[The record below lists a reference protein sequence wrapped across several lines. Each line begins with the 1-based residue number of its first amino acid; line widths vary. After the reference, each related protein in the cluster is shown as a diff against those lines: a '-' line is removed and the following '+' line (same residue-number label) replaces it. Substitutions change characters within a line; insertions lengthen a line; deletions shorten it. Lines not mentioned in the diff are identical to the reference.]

1 MTMANKDTRTH
12 IMDVAQD
19 LIQRRGVNGMS
30 FKDISDA
37 VKIRKAS
44 IHHHFASKQDLIE
57 ELVARY
63 RKDFEELLNGILA
76 SRAKA
81 KGKLLRYGAL
91 FESTLAAGD
100 QDKSCLCG
108 MLAAEVFSLDEG
120 PVRSVKGFMQDNV
133 AFLTKVLKEGKEDG
147 SLMTRGSVEDSAS
160 MVLAAFEG
168 GLLVARADGGPEQLS
183 AIIRNLVSLLTA
195 KS

>member
-1 MTMANKDTRTH
+1 MIRKDTRTN

-30 FKDISDA
+30 FQDISDA

-44 IHHHFASKQDLIE
+44 IHHHFASKQDLVE
-57 ELVARY
+57 ALLVRY
-63 RKDFEELLNGILA
+63 RAEFGVLLTEILD

-91 FESTLAAGD
+91 FEGTLQAGN

-108 MLAAEVFSLDEG
+108 MLAAEVFSLDDG

-133 AFLTKVLKEGKEDG
+133 KFLTKVLKEGKKDG
-147 SLMTRGSVEDSAS
+147 SLAIRGNVEDSAS
-160 MVLAAFEG
+160 MILAAFEG

-183 AIIRNLVSLLTA
+183 AIIRNLVNLLTV

>member
-1 MTMANKDTRTH
+1 MISKDTRTN

-30 FKDISDA
+30 FQDISDA

-44 IHHHFASKQDLIE
+44 IHHHFASKQDLVE
-57 ELVARY
+57 ALLVRY
-63 RKDFEELLNGILA
+63 RAEFGVLLTEILD

-91 FESTLAAGD
+91 FEGTLQAGN

-108 MLAAEVFSLDEG
+108 MLAAEVFSLDDG
-120 PVRSVKGFMQDNV
+120 PVHSVKGFMQDNV
-133 AFLTKVLKEGKEDG
+133 KFLTKVLKEGKKDG
-147 SLMTRGSVEDSAS
+147 SLAIRGNVEDSAS
-160 MVLAAFEG
+160 MILAAFEG

-183 AIIRNLVSLLTA
+183 AIIRNLISLLTV

>member
-1 MTMANKDTRTH
+1 MASTDTRTN

-30 FKDISDA
+30 FQDISDA

-44 IHHHFASKQDLIE
+44 IHHHFASKQDLVE
-57 ELVARY
+57 ELVTRY
-63 RKDFEELLNGILA
+63 RTDFGALLTGILN

-81 KGKLLRYGAL
+81 RGKLLRYGAL
-91 FESTLAAGD
+91 FEGTLQAGN

-108 MLAAEVFSLDEG
+108 MLAAEVFSLDDG

-133 AFLTKVLKEGKEDG
+133 NFLTKVLKEGKEDK
-147 SLMTRGSVEDSAS
+147 SLAIGGSVDEVAS
-160 MVLAAFEG
+160 MVLATFEG
-168 GLLVARADGGPEQLS
+168 GLLVARADGGPKQLS
-183 AIIRNLVSLLTA
+183 AVIRNLISLLTA
-195 KS
+195 KP

>member
-1 MTMANKDTRTH
+1 MISKDTRTNS
-12 IMDVAQD
+12 MDVAQD

-30 FKDISDA
+30 FQDISDA

-44 IHHHFASKQDLIE
+44 IHHHFASKQDLVE
-57 ELVARY
+57 ALLVRY
-63 RKDFEELLNGILA
+63 RAEFGVLLTEILD

-91 FESTLAAGD
+91 FEGTLQAGN

-108 MLAAEVFSLDEG
+108 MLAAEVFSLDDG
-120 PVRSVKGFMQDNV
+120 PVHSVKGFMQDNV
-133 AFLTKVLKEGKEDG
+133 KFLTKVLKEGKKDG
-147 SLMTRGSVEDSAS
+147 SLAIRGNVEDSAS
-160 MVLAAFEG
+160 MILAAFEG

-183 AIIRNLVSLLTA
+183 AIIRNLVSLLTV

>member
-1 MTMANKDTRTH
+1 MISKDTRTN

-30 FKDISDA
+30 FQDISDT

-44 IHHHFASKQDLIE
+44 IHHHFASKQDLVE
-57 ELVARY
+57 ALLVRY
-63 RKDFEELLNGILA
+63 RAEFGVLLTEILD

-91 FESTLAAGD
+91 FEGTLQAGN

-108 MLAAEVFSLDEG
+108 MLAAEVFSLDDG
-120 PVRSVKGFMQDNV
+120 PVHSVKGFMQDNV
-133 AFLTKVLKEGKEDG
+133 KFLTKVLKEGKKDG
-147 SLMTRGSVEDSAS
+147 SLAIRGNVEDSAS
-160 MVLAAFEG
+160 MILAAFEG

-183 AIIRNLVSLLTA
+183 AIIRNLVSLLTV

>member
-1 MTMANKDTRTH
+1 MIRKDTRTN

-30 FKDISDA
+30 FQDISDA

-44 IHHHFASKQDLIE
+44 IHHHFASKQDLVE
-57 ELVARY
+57 ALLVRY
-63 RKDFEELLNGILA
+63 RAEFGVLLTEILD

-91 FESTLAAGD
+91 FEGTLQAGN

-108 MLAAEVFSLDEG
+108 MLAAEVFSLDDG

-133 AFLTKVLKEGKEDG
+133 KFLTKVLKEGKKDG
-147 SLMTRGSVEDSAS
+147 SLAIRGNVEDSAS
-160 MVLAAFEG
+160 MILAAFEG

-183 AIIRNLVSLLTA
+183 AIIRNLVSLLTV

>member
-1 MTMANKDTRTH
+1 MISKDTRTN

-30 FKDISDA
+30 FQDISDA

-44 IHHHFASKQDLIE
+44 IHHHFASKQDLVE
-57 ELVARY
+57 ALLVRY
-63 RKDFEELLNGILA
+63 RAEFGVLLTEIFD
-76 SRAKA
+76 SRVKA

-91 FESTLAAGD
+91 FEGTLQAGN

-108 MLAAEVFSLDEG
+108 MLAAEVFSLDDG
-120 PVRSVKGFMQDNV
+120 PVHSVKGFMQDNV
-133 AFLTKVLKEGKEDG
+133 KFLTKVLKEGKKDG
-147 SLMTRGSVEDSAS
+147 SLAIRGNVEDSAS
-160 MVLAAFEG
+160 MILAAFEG

-183 AIIRNLVSLLTA
+183 AIIRNLVSLLTV

>member
-1 MTMANKDTRTH
+1 MIRKDTRTN

-30 FKDISDA
+30 FQDISDA

-44 IHHHFASKQDLIE
+44 IHHHFASKQDLLE
-57 ELVARY
+57 ALLVRY
-63 RKDFEELLNGILA
+63 RAEFGVLLTEILD

-91 FESTLAAGD
+91 FEGTLQAGN

-108 MLAAEVFSLDEG
+108 MLAAEVFSLDDG

-133 AFLTKVLKEGKEDG
+133 KFLTKVLKEGKKDG
-147 SLMTRGSVEDSAS
+147 SLAIRGNVEDSAS
-160 MVLAAFEG
+160 MILAAFEG

-183 AIIRNLVSLLTA
+183 AIIRNLVSLLTV

>member
-1 MTMANKDTRTH
+1 MVSKDTRTN

-30 FKDISDA
+30 FQDISDA

-44 IHHHFASKQDLIE
+44 IHHHFASKQDLVE
-57 ELVARY
+57 ALLTRY
-63 RKDFEELLNGILA
+63 RAEFGSLLTGILA

-81 KGKLLRYGAL
+81 RGKLQRYGEL
-91 FESTLAAGD
+91 FEGTLQAD
-100 QDKSCLCG
+100 NQDKSCLCG

-133 AFLTKVLKEGKEDG
+133 TFLTKVLNEGKEDG
-147 SLMTRGSVEDSAS
+147 SLVVRGRVEDVAS

-168 GLLVARADGGPEQLS
+168 GLLVARSDGGPDQLS
-183 AIIRNLVSLLTA
+183 AIIRNLVSLLAT
-195 KS
+195 KP